1 MVRDRS
7 GTVLRRGTTGLGPLE
22 LRFGILYAVGI
33 EILGECAPS
42 AAQRVIDCGLCRPR
56 EIEDKE
62 IEGILRGAGLQVQS
76 QRIGFET
83 DGGTRRVCLW
93 NVQWT
98 GKHENREPPPVIR
111 KLASYPHIEKM
122 NFLVS

>member
-1 MVRDRS
+1 MVRDPS
-7 GTVLRRGTTGLGPLE
+7 GTVLRRGTTGLGPVE
-22 LRFGILYAVGI
+22 LRFGIL
-33 EILGECAPS
+33 C
-42 AAQRVIDCGLCRPR
+42 VIDCGLCRPR
-56 EIEDKE
+56 EIADKE